1 MNRDRKSIR
10 AALPELQRILQRFGP
25 QISAQR
31 GLLSIAF
38 LSLMAEIGLH
48 LLEPWTLKFIFDY
61 VLLDRSGGKIL
72 PSFLQGFSPL
82 ALISGLTA
90 IMLVVITLRAIA
102 AYLSVASMAQ
112 AAINILTQIRAQLY
126 SHIQMLSLSFHHRN
140 RSGDL
145 LARVTSDIDRLRDTT
160 VMAFMPLLAHS
171 LTLLGM
177 MFVMFWMHWE
187 LALMAISVVPLFL
200 FCTARLSHKIRK
212 EVKQQRQWEGAMSAT
227 AAESIG
233 SIKLVQALSLESILE
248 NTFLEHNH
256 FSLSANIRSQKLAA
270 ALERSVELM
279 VGVATAFVLWR
290 GVQLVLGNIL
300 TPGDLL
306 VFVNYMRIAFKPM
319 RQLAK
324 YTGQIAKATASGERI
339 LEVLDTQ
346 PEIQDSRGAIKAPPF
361 HGEVQFQNISFAY
374 ANQSDTLRGINF
386 TAQPGQCIALVGTS
400 GGGKSTL
407 ISLLMRLYDPTAG
420 NILIDGHDL
429 REYTLQSLRQQMS
442 VVMQDNSLLFA
453 ASVRENIAYGAPGV
467 SEADIIRAAKLANA
481 HDFIL
486 RLPAGYD
493 TLLGER
499 GATLSG
505 GQRQR
510 IAIARAAVR
519 PAPILILDEPT
530 TGLDQENEHQVTIA
544 LDRLMQSRTTFW
556 VSHNLKAIHSAD
568 QILYIEQGVI
578 IEQGT
583 HQSLMHLGG
592 RYAAMVALQNAL
604 PAIV

>member
-10 AALPELQRILQRFGP
+10 AALPGLQRILQRFGP
-25 QISAQR
+25 QIKAQR
-31 GLLSIAF
+31 GLLAIAF

-82 ALISGLTA
+82 TLISGLTA
-90 IMLVVITLRAIA
+90 MMLVVITLRAIA

-200 FCTARLSHKIRK
+200 FLTARLSHKIRK

-279 VGVATAFVLWR
+279 VGAATAFVLWR
-290 GVQLVLGNIL
+290 GVQLVLGNVL

-346 PEIQDSRGAIKAPPF
+346 PEIQDSRGAIGAPQF
-361 HGEVQFQNISFAY
+361 QGEVRFQNVSFAY
-374 ANQSDTLRGINF
+374 ANQSDTLQGISLVVK
-386 TAQPGQCIALVGTS
+386 PGQQIALVGTS

-407 ISLLMRLYDPTAG
+407 ISLLLRLYDPTTG
-420 NILIDGHDL
+420 QILIDGHDL
-429 REYTLQSLRQQMS
+429 REYKLQSLRQQMS
-442 VVMQDNSLLFA
+442 IVMQDSLLFA

-467 SEADIIRAAKLANA
+467 AEEDIIRAAKLANA
-481 HDFIL
+481 HEFIL
-486 RLPAGYD
+486 RLPEGYD
-493 TLLGER
+493 TVLGER

-530 TGLDQENEHQVTIA
+530 TGLDQENEHQVTLA
-544 LDRLMQSRTTFW
+544 LERLMRGRTTFW
-556 VSHNLKAIHSAD
+556 VSHNLKAIQQAD
-568 QILYIEQGVI
+568 QILYIEQGEIV
-578 IEQGT
+578 EQGT
-583 HQSLMHLGG
+583 HQSLMNLGG

>member
-10 AALPELQRILQRFGP
+10 AALPELKRILQRFAP
-25 QISAQR
+25 QIKAQQS
-31 GLLSIAF
+31 LLTIAF

-90 IMLVVITLRAIA
+90 MMLVVITLRAIA
-102 AYLSVASMAQ
+102 AYLSLASMAQ
-112 AAINILTQIRAQLY
+112 AAINILTEIRARLY
-126 SHIQMLSLSFHHRN
+126 SQIQMLSLSFHHRN

-171 LTLLGM
+171 LTLIGM
-177 MFVMFWMHWE
+177 MVVMFWMHWE

-248 NTFLEHNH
+248 SIFLKHNH

-346 PEIQDSRGAIKAPPF
+346 PEIQDNRGAILAPHF
-361 HGEVQFQNISFAY
+361 QGQVQFRNVSFAY
-374 ANQSDTLRGINF
+374 ANQSDTLKGINF

-407 ISLLMRLYDPTAG
+407 ISLVLRLYDPTTG

-429 REYTLQSLRQQMS
+429 REFKLQSLRHQMS
-442 VVMQDNSLLFA
+442 IVMQDSLLFA

-467 SEADIIRAAKLANA
+467 SEEDIIRATKLANA

-486 RLPAGYD
+486 RLPQGYD
-493 TLLGER
+493 TILGER

-530 TGLDQENEHQVTIA
+530 TGLDQENEHQVTTA
-544 LDRLMQSRTTFW
+544 LERLMRGRTTFW
-556 VSHNLKAIHSAD
+556 VSHNLKAIQSAD
-568 QILYIEQGVI
+568 QILYIEEGEI
-578 IEQGT
+578 IEKGT
-583 HQSLMHLGG
+583 HQSLMLLGG
-592 RYAAMVALQNAL
+592 RYAAMVALQNVL
-604 PAIV
+604 PAIVQ

>member
-361 HGEVQFQNISFAY
+361 HGEVQFQNVSFAY

>member
-10 AALPELQRILQRFGP
+10 AALPGLKRILQRFGP
-25 QISAQR
+25 QIKAEQ
-31 GLLSIAF
+31 GLLTMAF

-61 VLLDRSGGKIL
+61 VLLDRTGGQIL
-72 PSFLQGFSPL
+72 PSILQGFSPFM
-82 ALISGLTA
+82 LISGLTA
-90 IMLVVITLRAIA
+90 VMLVVIALRAFA

-126 SHIQMLSLSFHHRN
+126 SHIQVLSLSFHHRN

-160 VMAFMPLLAHS
+160 VMAFMPLMAHS

-177 MFVMFWMHWE
+177 MVVMFWMHWE
-187 LALMAISVVPLFL
+187 LALIAISVVPLFL
-200 FCTARLSHKIRK
+200 FFTARLSHKIRK
-212 EVKQQRQWEGAMSAT
+212 EVKQQRHWEGAMSAT

-233 SIKLVQALSLESILE
+233 AIKLVQALSLESILE
-248 NTFLEHNH
+248 NTFLKHNH
-256 FSLSANIRSQKLAA
+256 SSLSANVRSQKLAA

-290 GVQLVLGNIL
+290 GVQLVLGNVL

-346 PEIQDSRGAIKAPPF
+346 PEVQDNRGAIVAPHF
-361 HGEVQFQNISFAY
+361 HGEVRFQNVSFAY
-374 ANQSDTLRGINF
+374 ANQSDTLQGIDL
-386 TAQPGQCIALVGTS
+386 TAKPGQQIALVGTS

-407 ISLLMRLYDPTAG
+407 ISLLLRLYDPTTG
-420 NILIDGHDL
+420 QISIDGHDL
-429 REYTLQSLRQQMS
+429 RQYKLQSLRQQMS
-442 VVMQDNSLLFA
+442 IVMQDSLLFA

-467 SEADIIRAAKLANA
+467 SEEEIIRAAKLANA
-481 HDFIL
+481 HEFIL
-486 RLPAGYD
+486 RLPEGYD
-493 TLLGER
+493 TVLGER

-530 TGLDQENEHQVTIA
+530 TGLDQENEHQVTLA
-544 LDRLMQSRTTFW
+544 LERLMRGRTTFW
-556 VSHNLKAIHSAD
+556 VSHNLKAIQQAD
-568 QILYIEQGVI
+568 QILYIEQGEIV
-578 IEQGT
+578 EQGT
-583 HQSLMHLGG
+583 HKSLMHLGG